1 MSGAALALL
10 LVAAQ
15 DDGALLATAASRL
28 SAIPPQAPEPGRYR
42 IDATPRVD
50 DDKERALGTTGGQCQ
65 VVGARM
71 CTRPPRTWWRG
82 ALPR

>member
-10 LVAAQ
+10 RVAAQ

-28 SAIPPQAPEPGRYR
+28 SAIPAEPRTPGRYR
-42 IDATPRVD
+42 IDGTPRVD

-71 CTRPPRTWWRG
+71 CTKPPRTWWRG
-82 ALPR
+82 QLPR